1 MSVLEVSERCLESPV
16 RPLRY
21 LSNPK
26 TPLMSNY
33 TYRIIGFGTNQHGLF
48 NQFHW
53 GHDISSASET
63 YSELLHDPEMDGV
76 VLIRVNHESWE
87 VILEYGTEGMSVVYG
102 PLGNFKVLKAPEL
115 VMV

>member
-1 MSVLEVSERCLESPV
+1 
-16 RPLRY
+16 
-21 LSNPK
+21 
-26 TPLMSNY
+26 MSNY
-33 TYRIIGFGTNQHGLF
+33 TYRIIGFGTDPKYGGLF